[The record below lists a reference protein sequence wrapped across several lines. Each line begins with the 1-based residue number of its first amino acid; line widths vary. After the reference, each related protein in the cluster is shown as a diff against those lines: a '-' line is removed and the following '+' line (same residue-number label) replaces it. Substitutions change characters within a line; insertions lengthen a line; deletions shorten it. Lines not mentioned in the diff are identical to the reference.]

1 MDQRSAIV
9 TQGIHHVSINVNDVD
24 AALNFYVGVLNLEL
38 KHRQDLGFPG
48 AWIQAGDQE
57 IHLLGIDSGVPVKEQ
72 HFAFAVSDAD
82 TVHNALTE
90 RGFNPSAIREI
101 PAVCRQFFTHDPSG
115 NMIEFTQRL

>member
-1 MDQRSAIV
+1 MDQRSAIA
-9 TQGIHHVSINVNDVD
+9 THGIHHVSINVNNVD
-24 AALNFYVGVLNLEL
+24 AALDFYVGVLNLEL
-38 KHRQDLGFPG
+38 KHRPDLGFPG
-48 AWIQAGDQE
+48 AWIQAGEQE

-82 TVHNALTE
+82 TVHHALTE

-115 NMIEFTQRL
+115 NMIEFNQRL

>member
-9 TQGIHHVSINVNDVD
+9 TQGIHHVSINVNNVD
-24 AALNFYVGVLNLEL
+24 AALDFYVGVLNLEL
-38 KHRQDLGFPG
+38 KHRPDLGFPG
-48 AWIQAGDQE
+48 AWIQAGEQE

-82 TVHNALTE
+82 TVHHALTE

-101 PAVCRQFFTHDPSG
+101 PAVCRQFFSHDPSG
-115 NMIEFTQRL
+115 NMIEFNQRL

>member
-9 TQGIHHVSINVNDVD
+9 TQGIHNVSINVNDVD
-24 AALNFYVGVLNLEL
+24 AALDFYVGVLNLEL
-38 KHRQDLGFPG
+38 KHRPDLGLPG
-48 AWIQAGDQE
+48 AWIQAGEQE

-115 NMIEFTQRL
+115 NMIEFNQRL

>member
-9 TQGIHHVSINVNDVD
+9 TQGIHHVSINVNNVD
-24 AALNFYVGVLNLEL
+24 AALDFYVGVLNLEL
-38 KHRQDLGFPG
+38 KHRPDLGFPG
-48 AWIQAGDQE
+48 AWIQAGEQE

-82 TVHNALTE
+82 TVHHALTE

-101 PAVCRQFFTHDPSG
+101 PAVCRQFFTPDPSG
-115 NMIEFTQRL
+115 NLIEFNQRL

>member
-9 TQGIHHVSINVNDVD
+9 TRGIHHVSINVNNVD
-24 AALNFYVGVLNLEL
+24 AALDFYVGVLNLEL
-38 KHRQDLGFPG
+38 KHRPDLGFPG
-48 AWIQAGDQE
+48 AWIQAGEQE
-57 IHLLGIDSGVPVKEQ
+57 IHLLGIDSGAPVKEQ

-82 TVHNALTE
+82 TVHHALTE

-115 NMIEFTQRL
+115 NMIEFNQRL